1 VTSVTQPKTKIV
13 AQPTGFPHAT
23 IERVGWTI
31 VAWLLFVILVLGP
44 LLTVLAFSLT
54 PSVFKGVQPTTL
66 EWYRHIF
73 SGPSNYGPLV
83 RSLEVAAIVVLVQI
97 VFGTLIAYGSVRRRV
112 YFAGA
117 LDAMSN
123 ITIAVPSVVVGLSLL
138 SFYGAYGPIASLGS
152 FLFGTPLSLTWTL
165 AIVVL
170 AHVLETF
177 PYMVRSVTAGLLRI
191 DPHLEGAARS
201 LGASRWQVFRTI
213 TLPQL
218 RPSLVAGSVLTLSRS
233 IAEFGATIIVV
244 SAVLR
249 TAPVAI
255 YSDAESG
262 ALESAA
268 AYSVILMLVSFTA
281 YLLMR
286 RFVMRDEELSRAA
299 A

>member
-1 VTSVTQPKTKIV
+1 MMSDRKAAKATSVVGWPRAMV
-13 AQPTGFPHAT
+13 
-23 IERVGWTI
+23 ERAAWTI
-31 VAWLLFVILVLGP
+31 VAWLLFVVLVLGP
-44 LLTVLAFSLT
+44 LLTVVVFSLT
-54 PSVFKGVQPTTL
+54 SSIFRGARPTTL
-66 EWYRHIF
+66 HWYAQLF
-73 SGPSNYGPLV
+73 SGPAAYGPLI
-83 RSLEVAAIVVLVQI
+83 RSFEVALLVVLVQL
-97 VFGTLIAYGSVRRRV
+97 VFGTFVAYSSVRRRV
-112 YFAGA
+112 FAAGA

-123 ITIAVPSVVVGLSLL
+123 ITIAVPSVVVGLALL
-138 SFYGAYGPIASLGS
+138 SFYGAYGPVSTLS
-152 FLFGTPLSLTWTL
+152 DFLFRTPFSLTWTL

-201 LGASRWQVFRTI
+201 LGANRWQVFRTI

-255 YSDAESG
+255 YSEAESG
-262 ALESAA
+262 ALEQAA
-268 AYSVILMLVSFTA
+268 AYSVVLMLVSFTA
-281 YLLMR
+281 YVLMR
-286 RFVMRDEELSRAA
+286 RFVMRDEELARAA
-299 A
+299 T

>member
-1 VTSVTQPKTKIV
+1 MISDRKAKERSATTTSWPR
-13 AQPTGFPHAT
+13 AT
-23 IERVGWTI
+23 LERTGWTI
-31 VAWLLFVILVLGP
+31 VAWLLFLVLVLGP
-44 LLTVLAFSLT
+44 LLTVVLFSFT
-54 PSVFKGVQPTTL
+54 SSVFRGANAGTTL
-66 EWYRHIF
+66 QWYAHLL
-73 SGPSNYGPLV
+73 SGPASYGPLI
-83 RSLEVAAIVVLVQI
+83 RSFEVALLVVLVQL
-97 VFGTLIAYGSVRRRV
+97 VFGTFIAYASVRRRV
-112 YFAGA
+112 FAAGA

-123 ITIAVPSVVVGLSLL
+123 ITIAVPSVVVGLALL
-138 SFYGAYGPIASLGS
+138 SFYGAYGPVSTLSS
-152 FLFGTPLSLTWTL
+152 FLFQTPFSLTWTL

-255 YSDAESG
+255 YSEAESG
-262 ALESAA
+262 SLEQAA

-281 YLLMR
+281 YVLMR
-286 RFVMRDEELSRAA
+286 RFVMRDEELARAA